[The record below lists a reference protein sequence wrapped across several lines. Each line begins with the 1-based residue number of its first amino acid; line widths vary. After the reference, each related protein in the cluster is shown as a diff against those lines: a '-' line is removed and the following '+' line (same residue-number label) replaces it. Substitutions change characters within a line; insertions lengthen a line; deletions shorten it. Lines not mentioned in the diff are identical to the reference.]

1 MIKNH
6 LNATCPMKERGI
18 KCFNCDEYD
27 HIMINC
33 SNISENNAKQKWE
46 IVMLCNS
53 ERIKWKNII
62 RMLK

>member
-1 MIKNH
+1 
-6 LNATCPMKERGI
+6 MKERGI